1 MSDNTKTQSY
11 QQWEVDKLVDEKVEA
26 ALLKYDIQMQKAL
39 VNMFI
44 INLSKFETA
53 YQIGKFVVVAVALLL
68 IGTVYQ
74 LFISLANSQ
83 GLSK

>member
-1 MSDNTKTQSY
+1 MSDNIKTQSY
-11 QQWEVDKLVDEKVEA
+11 QQWEVDKLVDQKVEA